1 MKTYYKVN
9 LEHREHALKGW
20 NWGKAEF
27 SKQELYFNVANKPAF
42 EIPFSEVSNSNLAG
56 KNEVA
61 VEFATADG
69 GTAATNGEGNKKK
82 KKSSQGLDQLVEMR
96 FYVPGTVKK
105 GEGDEGSDVDGE
117 AGEEMSAANLFYDTL
132 KEKADIGEVAGD
144 TYATFLDILFLTP
157 RYNPSLPL
165 LRLLVMLTSLSE
177 VVTISTCTRTL
188 SVFVAE
194 HTITRFNTTMSS
206 NSSNYLNLMMFIR

>member
-1 MKTYYKVN
+1 MKAYYKVN
-9 LEHREHALKGW
+9 LDHREHALKGW

-69 GTAATNGEGNKKK
+69 STTNGEHGRRK
-82 KKSSQGLDQLVEMR
+82 KKSAQLDQLVEMR

-105 GEGDEGSDVDGE
+105 GEGDEEGSDKEGE
-117 AGEEMSAANLFYDTL
+117 GEEMSAANLFYDTL

-157 RYNPSLPL
+157 RYVYLLQWRWFKVLMGFEQRSLRYRYVRDFFPTPRENI
-165 LRLLVMLTSLSE
+165 RLQDP
-177 VVTISTCTRTL
+177 I
-188 SVFVAE
+188 
-194 HTITRFNTTMSS
+194 
-206 NSSNYLNLMMFIR
+206 